1 MREGSGWEVGLN
13 EFVFVFFFFQAEDG
27 IRDVAVTGVQTC
39 ALPLTSLG
47 EEMQLRIT
55 DARGRV
61 VFAPNGEMQPL
72 TQTGQGFDPELKA
85 FAYERGGVV
94 MRAGT
99 ATLVHDGT
107 TWHVQ
112 IAVSDRMVDWLRE

>member
-1 MREGSGWEVGLN
+1 
-13 EFVFVFFFFQAEDG
+13 
-27 IRDVAVTGVQTC
+27 
-39 ALPLTSLG
+39 
-47 EEMQLRIT
+47 
-55 DARGRV
+55 
-61 VFAPNGEMQPL
+61 MQPL

-112 IAVSDRMVDWLRE
+112 IAVSDRMVDWLRESVGLPALWRGMVAIGVGFLVVFLFSTHRTLRSEERRVREEGR